1 MSSPDLAWMLGRR
14 IDAASFVEPTSWW
27 FELRGGG
34 ALRADTLWRIVAAGR
49 VEATS
54 ADHGHRFGLPEPVD
68 SATRATR
75 ALSGSTV
82 RRASITEDTGD
93 VMLQFDNGARL
104 EILTTSSGYES
115 WSIFLPTG
123 EEIIGVGGGQ
133 VEVRRRDD

>member
-1 MSSPDLAWMLGRR
+1 MLGRR
-14 IDAASFVEPTSWW
+14 IDAVSFVEPTSWW
-27 FELRGGG
+27 FELNGGG
-34 ALRADTLWRIVAAGR
+34 TLRADTLWRIVAGGR

-68 SATRATR
+68 AATRATR

-93 VMLQFDNGARL
+93 VMLQFDNEARL

-123 EEIIGVGGGQ
+123 EEIIGLGGGQ
-133 VEVRRRDD
+133 VEVRRRDG